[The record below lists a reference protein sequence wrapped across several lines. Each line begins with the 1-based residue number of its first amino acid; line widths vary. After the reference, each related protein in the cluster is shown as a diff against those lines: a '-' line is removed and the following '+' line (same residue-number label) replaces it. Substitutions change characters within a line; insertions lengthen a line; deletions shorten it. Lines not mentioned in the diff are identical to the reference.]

1 MKSTI
6 DIGTIL
12 NPIPGENPAGE
23 DLRYTPIYDELKE
36 ARRADDLLDR
46 GDWARE
52 IKASDWDKVIDLAV
66 DALTHKTKDLQ
77 IAAWLC
83 EALTEK
89 EQFDGLFVGL
99 RVLNGLLSDYWE
111 HLYPVIEEGDLD
123 FRTGPIEYLN
133 NNLGSRIKQIPLTDS
148 DATPGYSW
156 FKWQESRKVG
166 REEDTHNQ
174 FGDVD
179 EKKWKQREELIA
191 EGKLKAEDFELA
203 VIQSPATYY
212 VTLDEKIARCRETFQ
227 AFDEIV
233 EKRFG
238 KKNAP
243 NLQEFRKAFED
254 LHMFMRSEKIRE
266 KLTVD
271 ETTKKEPEAPVE
283 EKIDRD
289 DVVPIEHEGGR
300 EARAEIAPP
309 KRPTN
314 EISTGS
320 RRAESFSTA
329 ALVASSESALW
340 ENALATLNTSGIK
353 NALGQL
359 YKESCR
365 APSEREKHRRRLLMA
380 QLCLKAERPD
390 LARPIAEQLQTLI
403 EELHL
408 ERWESPVW
416 IGEVLDTL
424 YQCLT
429 HGEPSDEDK
438 QRARGLLQ
446 KLCTTDVTKALFH
459 RD

>member
-12 NPIPGENPAGE
+12 SPIPGENPAGE

-52 IKASDWDKVIDLAV
+52 IKTSDWDKVIDLAV
-66 DALTHKTKDLQ
+66 GALTHKTKDLQ

-89 EQFDGLFVGL
+89 EQFDGLFVGIE
-99 RVLNGLLSDYWE
+99 VLNGLLSDYWE
-111 HLYPVIEEGDLD
+111 HLYPVVEEGDLD

-133 NNLGSRIKQIPLTDS
+133 NNLGLRIKQIPLTDS
-148 DATPGYSW
+148 VSTPGYSW

-179 EKKWKQREELIA
+179 EEKRKRREELIA

-203 VIQSPATYY
+203 VIQSPVTYY
-212 VTLDEKIARCRETFQ
+212 VTLEEKIARSREAFQ
-227 AFDEIV
+227 AFEEIV

-238 KKNAP
+238 TKNAP
-243 NLQEFRKAFED
+243 NLQEFRRAFED

-266 KLTVD
+266 KLKMKQ
-271 ETTKKEPEAPVE
+271 EAEQASAAPVE
-283 EKIDRD
+283 DETGHNNVILTEQNIRKTVSQDIP
-289 DVVPIEHEGGR
+289 VQTQTTTPVAVGSY
-300 EARAEIAPP
+300 RAN
-309 KRPTN
+309 T
-314 EISTGS
+314 
-320 RRAESFSTA
+320 FSTA
-329 ALVASSESALW
+329 ASSESALW
-340 ENALATLNTSGIK
+340 ENALEILNTSGIK

-359 YKESCR
+359 YKESCS
-365 APSEREKHRRRLLMA
+365 APSEREKHHCRLLMA

-438 QRARGLLQ
+438 QRAKGLLQ
-446 KLCTTDVTKALFH
+446 KLCNTDVTKALLH
-459 RD
+459 RH

>member
-1 MKSTI
+1 MKSSV
-6 DIGTIL
+6 DISTIL

-23 DLRYTPIYDELKE
+23 DLRYTPLYDELKE

-52 IKASDWDKVIDLAV
+52 IKTSDWDKVIDLAV

-89 EQFDGLFVGL
+89 EQFDGLFMGL

-111 HLYPVIEEGDLD
+111 HLYPVIEEEDLD

-133 NNLGSRIKQIPLTDS
+133 NNLGSRIKHIPLTDS
-148 DATPGYSW
+148 VSTPGYSW
-156 FKWQESRKVG
+156 FKWEESRKVG

-179 EKKWKQREELIA
+179 EEKRKRREELIA
-191 EGKLKAEDFELA
+191 DGKLKAEDFELA

-212 VTLDEKIARCRETFQ
+212 VTLGEKIARCREAFQ

-238 KKNAP
+238 TKNAP
-243 NLQEFRKAFED
+243 NLQEFRKTFEE
-254 LHMFMRSEKIRE
+254 LHIFMRSEKIRE
-266 KLTVD
+266 KLKMNQQAEQAPAAPAED
-271 ETTKKEPEAPVE
+271 ETS
-283 EKIDRD
+283 RD
-289 DVVPIEHEGGR
+289 EVIPIEQNVR
-300 EARAEIAPP
+300 KTDSQDVPLQSRKTTPV
-309 KRPTN
+309 
-314 EISTGS
+314 SVGS
-320 RRAESFSTA
+320 HSANTFSTA
-329 ALVASSESALW
+329 VSSESTLW
-340 ENALATLNTSGIK
+340 ENALEILNTSGIK

-408 ERWESPVW
+408 ERWESSVW

-446 KLCTTDVTKALFH
+446 KLCTTDITKALFH

>member
-12 NPIPGENPAGE
+12 NPIPGENPAGA

-46 GDWARE
+46 GDWVRE
-52 IKASDWDKVIDLAV
+52 IKTSDWDKVIDLAV

-89 EQFDGLFVGL
+89 KQFDGLFVGIG
-99 RVLNGLLSDYWE
+99 VLSGFLSDFWE
-111 HLYPVIEEGDLD
+111 HLYPPIEEGDLD
-123 FRTGPIEYLN
+123 YRTGPIEYLN

-148 DATPGYSW
+148 DTTPGYSW
-156 FKWQESRKVG
+156 FKWQESREVG

-179 EKKWKQREELIA
+179 EKKKKRRDELIA
-191 EGKLKAEDFELA
+191 EGKLKTEDFELA

-212 VTLDEKIARCRETFQ
+212 ATLDEKIARCREAFQ
-227 AFDEIV
+227 AFDEII

-238 KKNAP
+238 IKHAP
-243 NLQEFRKAFED
+243 NLQELRQTFED
-254 LHMFMRSEKIRE
+254 LQLFMRSEKIRE
-266 KLTVD
+266 KLKMNQQA
-271 ETTKKEPEAPVE
+271 EKSPAAPV
-283 EKIDRD
+283 D
-289 DVVPIEHEGGR
+289 DNTGREDVIPIEQDV
-300 EARAEIAPP
+300 
-309 KRPTN
+309 KKTVSQDVSLQTPTTTPV
-314 EISTGS
+314 SAGS
-320 RRAESFSTA
+320 HSANTFSTA
-329 ALVASSESALW
+329 ASSESALW
-340 ENALATLNTSGIK
+340 ENALEILNTTGIK

-365 APSEREKHRRRLLMA
+365 APSEREKHRCRLLMA

-390 LARPIAEQLQTLI
+390 LARPIAEQLQMLI

-429 HGEPSDEDK
+429 HGEPSDEDM

>member
-1 MKSTI
+1 MKSTF

-12 NPIPGENPAGE
+12 SPIPGENPAGE
-23 DLRYTPIYDELKE
+23 DLRYTPLYDELKE

-46 GDWARE
+46 GDWVRE
-52 IKASDWDKVIDLAV
+52 IKTSDWDTVIDLAV

-77 IAAWLC
+77 IGAWLC

-111 HLYPVIEEGDLD
+111 HLYPVIVDEDLD

-133 NNLGSRIKQIPLTDS
+133 KNLGSRIKQIPLTDS
-148 DATPGYSW
+148 DSTPGFSW

-179 EKKWKQREELIA
+179 EEKRKRREELIA

-203 VIQSPATYY
+203 VIQSPVTYY
-212 VTLDEKIARCRETFQ
+212 ATLQEKIARCREAFN
-227 AFDEIV
+227 AFDEVV

-238 KKNAP
+238 TKNAP
-243 NLQEFRKAFED
+243 NLQDLRQTFED
-254 LHMFMRSEKIRE
+254 LQLFMRSEKIRG
-266 KLTVD
+266 KLKMNQQA
-271 ETTKKEPEAPVE
+271 EQAPPAPVE
-283 EKIDRD
+283 NDTGHD
-289 DVVPIEHEGGR
+289 DVIPIEQNIRKTVGQDVPLQTRTSTPVSGGSDQ
-300 EARAEIAPP
+300 AN
-309 KRPTN
+309 T
-314 EISTGS
+314 
-320 RRAESFSTA
+320 FSNT
-329 ALVASSESALW
+329 VSSEPALW
-340 ENALATLNTSGIK
+340 ENALEILNTSGIK
-353 NALGQL
+353 SALGRL
-359 YKESCR
+359 YKESCS

-446 KLCTTDVTKALFH
+446 KLCTTDVTKALIH
-459 RD
+459 RH